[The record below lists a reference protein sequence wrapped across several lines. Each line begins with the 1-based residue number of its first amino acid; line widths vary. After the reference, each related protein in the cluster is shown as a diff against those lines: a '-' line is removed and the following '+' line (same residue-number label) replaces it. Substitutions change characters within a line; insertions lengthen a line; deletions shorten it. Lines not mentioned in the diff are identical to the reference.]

1 MEDKDPKLL
10 KGTIEDEVFHRSRL
24 MFCIK
29 DGEVKDGP
37 ENSPL
42 SHLEWFEKEGWTAG
56 KNIEEFLNNNIRG
69 FYSPQEDRIYFY
81 KGMGWNFDD
90 RLLVEVMNKAEEV
103 GEILGLNSDTE
114 IYLGPKDD
122 IIMGQKQE
130 KKYVGK
136 LKDIAEKK

>member
-1 MEDKDPKLL
+1 MDDMNFI
-10 KGTIEDEVFHRSRL
+10 KGTVEDDIFHRSRR

-29 DGEVKDGP
+29 DGEVKAGP

-42 SHLEWFEKEGWTAG
+42 SHLEWFEQEGWVNG
-56 KNIEEFLNNNIRG
+56 NGVQEFLEKNIRG
-69 FYSPQEDRIYFY
+69 FYMSQENKIYFY

-90 RLLVEVMNKAEEV
+90 QLLSEVIRKAAEAEEA
-103 GEILGLNSDTE
+103 LGLNDDTE

-122 IIMGQKQE
+122 IIAGIEQT

-136 LKDIAEKK
+136 LKDITEKK